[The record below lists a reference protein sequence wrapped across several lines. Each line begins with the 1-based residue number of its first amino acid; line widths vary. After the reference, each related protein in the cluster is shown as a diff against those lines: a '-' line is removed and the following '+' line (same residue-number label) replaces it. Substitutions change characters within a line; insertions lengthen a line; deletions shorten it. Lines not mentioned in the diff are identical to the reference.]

1 MDSKNLRGMAR
12 KLGIRVTKDVNN
24 RRVKLSD
31 RDLYARIRAKATDA
45 KKIIR
50 ICRDVIV
57 TPGFNAG
64 MTQVRTVYRPSSTAP
79 APPPPPPP
87 PPPPSKKPI
96 NNKRARL
103 MSELKM
109 TLKKKGL
116 AK

>member
-31 RDLYARIRAKATDA
+31 KDLYARIRAKAGDA

-50 ICRDVIV
+50 ICKDVLV
-57 TPGFNAG
+57 TAGFNTG
-64 MTQVRTVYRPSSTAP
+64 TTQVRTVYRPSSTAP
-79 APPPPPPP
+79 APPP